1 MPSIHCFTPS
11 DIRKLYIEAGFV
23 DVEIIGFPNLIYPNI
38 EDTMVIGQ
46 NSKNKNIL
54 ENSVSFQKIKE
65 IEIKECFNQD
75 ISGRGNA
82 LLVLE

>member
-46 NSKNKNIL
+46 NSKNKKYL
-54 ENSVSFQKIKE
+54 RE
-65 IEIKECFNQD
+65 
-75 ISGRGNA
+75 
-82 LLVLE
+82 